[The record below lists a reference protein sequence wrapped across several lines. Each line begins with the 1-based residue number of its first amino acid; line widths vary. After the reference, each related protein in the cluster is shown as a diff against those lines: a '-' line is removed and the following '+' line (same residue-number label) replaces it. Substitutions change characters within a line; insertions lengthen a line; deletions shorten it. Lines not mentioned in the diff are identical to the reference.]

1 MWETR
6 APLHL
11 QTPCKQQFQRVGT
24 QRSRNVHLVATDVA
38 LQGDLSSWRRR
49 VVVQFVLL
57 FFFLVSRRKTSRGVE
72 YCSRVVLKL
81 MWHCFRIELD

>member
-1 MWETR
+1 MWETP

-11 QTPCKQQFQRVGT
+11 QTPCRQRFQRVDT

-38 LQGDLSSWRRR
+38 LQGGLSSWRRR

-57 FFFLVSRRKTSRGVE
+57 FFFFFLCLEGKRRVAWSIVR
-72 YCSRVVLKL
+72 
-81 MWHCFRIELD
+81 ELF

>member
-1 MWETR
+1 MWETP

-11 QTPCKQQFQRVGT
+11 QTPCRQRFQRVGT

-38 LQGDLSSWRRR
+38 LQGGLSRWRRR

-57 FFFLVSRRKTSRGVE
+57 FFFLCLEGKRRVAWSIVR
-72 YCSRVVLKL
+72 
-81 MWHCFRIELD
+81 ELF